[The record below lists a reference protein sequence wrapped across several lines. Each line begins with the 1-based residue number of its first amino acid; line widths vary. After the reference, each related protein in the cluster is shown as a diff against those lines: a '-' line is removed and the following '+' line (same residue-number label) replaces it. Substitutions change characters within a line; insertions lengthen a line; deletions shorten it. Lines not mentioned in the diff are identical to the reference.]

1 MGFIVGAMQGQ
12 GRVHVPMW
20 YNNIT
25 ALRPKHIYIYKD
37 QHHNG
42 LGKFD
47 MLVVVR
53 AFLDKRMLHR
63 SLDIRVLFR
72 NSRIPAIV
80 PQALTLG
87 HIQVGS
93 YRYRSFAEGLY
104 TL

>member
-1 MGFIVGAMQGQ
+1 MAWVIRYAGSRQGIFRQ
-12 GRVHVPMW
+12 
-20 YNNIT
+20 
-25 ALRPKHIYIYKD
+25 
-37 QHHNG
+37 
-42 LGKFD
+42 
-47 MLVVVR
+47 
-53 AFLDKRMLHR
+53 RMLHR